1 MARIDAEI
9 KDIEFQKVKF
19 YEEPIE
25 EEEEEEEEPP
35 ICNRDLPSSV
45 SDIDPPLYQD
55 SVKLRYAAN

>member
-25 EEEEEEEEPP
+25 EEEEEPP

-45 SDIDPPLYQD
+45 SDIDPPLNQD
-55 SVKLRYAAN
+55 SVKLQYAAN